1 MARRKNNELA
11 NRLQA
16 SINTLGTA
24 AIGKSLRE
32 KALSQTPQAPE
43 IPRKVPQLNGMTGS
57 KSYVDTDRARR
68 NYAQQQTTSNDENY
82 VVNRERYNKLMQN
95 SRLANDIKTL
105 AEVNYKNA
113 NQDASVSQEWANEF
127 GAKAI
132 TGGLNKDQFLLQ
144 LSKRYEL
151 TPEEL
156 NDMALTFHSDAYKK
170 ETEQYGQGL
179 EKIGRDNALLGS
191 AGSLIGTLGSG
202 IEGMY
207 NTGVGLL
214 GGDDRYLSNIFSTTK
229 KSPREG
235 AKQTMK
241 TDVGKGAYDLLMG
254 VGDMFATAAAGSAP
268 VLLAGNTAN
277 ESQQSA
283 MERGSSVR
291 KASGYAAAS
300 GALDFITNKIGLDK
314 AKNLAVSSIKS
325 SGIKGFLAK
334 NAMAGLGEAGEN
346 VLQDIGQYYLDD
358 LINGKNSELRQS
370 FENKVA
376 NGMDTTDAFKETAKE
391 YALQLAKSGALGF
404 AMGSTMQA
412 GHTVLPKVPEY
423 ITNKWAEGQMLNIT
437 DPTIRDIVAGAMEGA
452 TKKVPAL
459 EGEELAAAKKKVAD
473 NKIMVNTLKA
483 KKDAIINDKASWH
496 NKKLT
501 KAAEAQIKEID
512 SQISSIQ
519 NDSKLTRRQIKGTPT
534 PVKEMLSPEDYD
546 AIYSGRTG
554 IAADLD
560 YAVRFAGNTDEA
572 KAIRLEAKKQLNN
585 YIKSGDIADLRAF
598 LGKVTELDKLA
609 RTTNAVYQSQKGK
622 TTYAEHFGVDE
633 TDPDFPM
640 VLSSVLNTRG
650 LMEGV
655 PAAHER
661 YKAQFATEPVA
672 EAPTPEPTAESA
684 PETPRNTLEFED
696 KEFGER
702 VANVTNPDN
711 SFANMNALFE
721 QVAKKNAESAPVEAP
736 AKVPEVTR
744 PNEPISETQIHGEDG
759 RLLDNA
765 AIPEYTAGED
775 VYFRGSDADI
785 AQAEAQDKAIVDTF
799 RNIITDPEFNALSFK
814 NGNKEVFVSPATN
827 GNGLRMSY
835 TIDGVPTGHHDY
847 SLDQIDELSA
857 ALRNEVGNGGE
868 DIKIQRK
875 SDLTEGSVK
884 PQNDVPHMEG
894 TMPGD
899 NVVVPP
905 SEPPITSEPPRTE
918 NRGQSDVGLNTAVNS
933 GVYTKE
939 QLENDP
945 ILREMNSYAK
955 ASNDLTYGQAQED
968 VIKDGATLLD
978 EYSTGKRAITNDLD
992 VDRSMIL
999 LTDLARRIEGGE
1011 TGLEAQRNLLFSRL
1025 RQAGTKYGQTIQ
1037 AFAKWNQ
1044 TPEGAIINA
1053 ERIHKKP
1060 VEKWKEN
1067 NQTKVNANSRIAKAL
1082 ERMGYDGSM
1091 DKVKNPPS
1099 RDTVREGVIKAIEQ
1113 EYGSI
1118 EGIFN
1123 DEDIEFLTDL
1133 AMNRKI
1139 PIWQITDEIEH
1150 RLNHGMWYEIT
1161 EETPEP
1167 PKKGNQKLQ
1176 KALNDL
1182 LEREPVEKEPLT
1194 FDELKEQI
1202 RNTLDKEYA
1211 SAGTSR
1217 LYTDQGEFTD
1227 ADVDYLAHMIQNGAT
1242 GAELSEA
1249 LDTKLATGTFG
1260 ISAETQAKVNKLFE
1274 YANQFDPNSKEACEA
1289 QAAAYKLLADEVVGK
1304 ATPFEKFE
1312 AWRYLAMLGNPK
1324 TMLRNYIGNNIFG
1337 AVTGVSNNLSAL
1349 LEAGTDKLVR
1359 QITNGQKSLTRTK
1372 AVLNPVKDKGLID
1385 ASANDLDKHRYKQA
1399 QGRKYEKGVKDAIT
1413 SAKSVFNSRWAQI
1426 YENLTDRGISDYG
1439 AVKRKY
1445 STSLAG
1451 WMKAN
1456 GLDESAFDAEAYY
1469 QNLLKE
1475 SRFRVLSDAERAQ
1488 MENYKQIADKLE
1500 KGRDYAMGQAEYATF
1515 HEDNVVAQMI
1525 TRWSADARGSKSPF
1539 AKMFGYAIEG
1549 LVPFKKTPANV
1560 LRSGVEY
1567 SPLNVINSIRETG
1580 KFIIENTGHRKND
1593 LADTYTKTNKLTGRE
1608 KTLNRSL
1615 AADVIDSWSK
1625 TLTGTAMAGLGYY
1638 LADKGILHLSE
1649 DGEKYQDQLEGK
1661 QNYSIIING
1670 HSYTID
1676 WSSPAAMPLLMG
1688 AELNEL
1694 WTKLNQPS
1702 EKFFDN
1708 FDDILGAVSALLDP
1722 VFETSMLQ
1730 GVQNTAESVAHEIT
1744 YGNSGL
1750 SKGMAIGGAILGN
1763 TLGNYVT
1770 QVIPTLSGQIAR
1782 TVDPIRR
1789 TSDTA
1794 NEGFFGSLE
1803 RAGRKQM
1810 NKIPGLSMLNTPYYD
1825 TYARQQKNSPF
1836 DNPLG
1841 NLAYQ
1846 MLSPGYYDKV
1856 EETPADKSARSVYN
1870 RRDEHFRPV
1879 KNEKVLPE
1887 LKSVVRIN
1895 GEKLN
1900 PEDKAKYNV
1909 KAGTAQKMIRNA
1921 LANQKWFKELP
1932 GTEQE
1937 EILSKVNSIADKV
1950 GKEQFAEQTGTEYEK
1965 YKEGGLPGLL
1975 EYFRGQS
1982 VKSKVEQ
1989 QTGLKSTTNAS
2000 KAIVEQVEQGNQEV
2014 ADQMMDDATVI
2025 QKAFSNPHVVDD
2037 YYTAQKALPQLN
2049 ADRFISTFK
2058 EMDADNSQAIA
2069 LKELEGYINSH
2080 FSKKQNDKAQSYWK
2094 AFYGGWKNKEGKQRK
2109 LTWDENA
2116 GKYVSGY

>member
-57 KSYVDTDRARR
+57 KSHVDTDRARR

-82 VVNRERYNKLMQN
+82 VVNRERYNKLMQD

-113 NQDASVSQEWANEF
+113 DQDASVSQEWANEF

-191 AGSLIGTLGSG
+191 AGSFVGTLGSG

-277 ESQQSA
+277 EAQQSA

-370 FENKVA
+370 FESKVA

-412 GHTVLPKVPEY
+412 GHTVLPKLPEY
-423 ITNKWAEGQMLNIT
+423 IANKWAENQTLNIT
-437 DPTIRDIVAGAMEGA
+437 DPTIRGIVDGAMEGA

-483 KKDAIINDKASWH
+483 KKDAIINDTASWH

-546 AIYSGRTG
+546 AIYNGRTG

-585 YIKSGDIADLRAF
+585 YIKSGDIADLKGF
-598 LGKVTELDKLA
+598 LAKVTELDKLA

-684 PETPRNTLEFED
+684 PETPQNTLEFED
-696 KEFGER
+696 KEFGQR
-702 VANVTNPDN
+702 VANATTGDN
-711 SFANMNALFE
+711 SFSRMQALFE
-721 QVAKKNAESAPVEAP
+721 QAARKNAESAPVETP
-736 AKVPEVTR
+736 AEVPEVT
-744 PNEPISETQIHGEDG
+744 
-759 RLLDNA
+759 
-765 AIPEYTAGED
+765 
-775 VYFRGSDADI
+775 
-785 AQAEAQDKAIVDTF
+785 QAEI
-799 RNIITDPEFNALSFK
+799 PSE
-814 NGNKEVFVSPATN
+814 
-827 GNGLRMSY
+827 
-835 TIDGVPTGHHDY
+835 PT
-847 SLDQIDELSA
+847 
-857 ALRNEVGNGGE
+857 
-868 DIKIQRK
+868 
-875 SDLTEGSVK
+875 
-884 PQNDVPHMEG
+884 PQDVPHMEG
-894 TMPGD
+894 TMPGEGGND
-899 NVVVPP
+899 VPPNEPPIPP
-905 SEPPITSEPPRTE
+905 SEPPRTDKFDKS
-918 NRGQSDVGLNTAVNS
+918 RVGTNTAVNS
-933 GVYTKE
+933 EVYTRE
-939 QLENDP
+939 QIDSDP
-945 ILREMNSYAK
+945 IISDLNKYAK
-955 ASNDLTYGQAQED
+955 ASNDLTFSQAKED
-968 VIKDGATLLD
+968 IIKDGATLLD
-978 EYSTGKRAITNDLD
+978 EYSTGRREITNDLD

-999 LTDLARRIEGGE
+999 LTDLARRIEAGD
-1011 TGLEAQRNLLFSRL
+1011 TGLEAQRDLLFSRL

-1091 DKVKNPPS
+1091 DKIKEPPT

-1150 RLNHGMWYEIT
+1150 RLNHGIWYEIT

-1202 RNTLDKEYA
+1202 RNTLDREYA

-1227 ADVDYLAHMIQNGAT
+1227 ADIDYLAHLIQNGAT

-1260 ISAETQAKVNKLFE
+1260 VSAETQAKVNKLFE

-1324 TMLRNYIGNNIFG
+1324 TMLRNFIGNNIFG

-1349 LEAGTDKLVR
+1349 MEAGTDKLVR
-1359 QITNGQKSLTRTK
+1359 QITNGQKGIQRTK
-1372 AVLNPVKDKGLID
+1372 AVLNLVKDKGLID
-1385 ASANDLDKHRYKQA
+1385 ASGQDLENYRYKQA
-1399 QGRKYEKGVKDAIT
+1399 QGSKYEKGVKDAIK
-1413 SAKSVFNSRWAQI
+1413 SAKSVFDSRWAKI
-1426 YENLTDRGISDYG
+1426 YESLTDRGISDYG

-1456 GLDESAFDAEAYY
+1456 GLDESAFDADAEYR
-1469 QNLLKE
+1469 NLLKE

-1500 KGRDYAMGQAEYATF
+1500 KGRDYAMEQAEYATF
-1515 HEDNVVAQMI
+1515 HEDNVVAKLL
-1525 TRWSADARGSKSPF
+1525 TKWSADARNSKSGVGK
-1539 AKMFGYAIEG
+1539 ALGYMMEG

-1560 LRSGVEY
+1560 LRSGLEY

-1593 LADTYTKTNKLTGRE
+1593 LADTYTKTNKLTGSE
-1608 KTLNRSL
+1608 KTVNRSL

-1638 LADKGILHLSE
+1638 LANKGILHSSE

-1670 HSYTID
+1670 KSYTID
-1676 WSSPAAMPLLMG
+1676 WASPAAMPLLMG
-1688 AELNEL
+1688 AELNKL
-1694 WTKLNQPS
+1694 WDKLNQPS
-1702 EKFFDN
+1702 EKFYDN
-1708 FDDILGAVSALLDP
+1708 IDDIMGAVGALLDP

-1730 GVQNTAESVAHEIT
+1730 GIQNTAESVAHEIT

-1750 SKGMAIGGAILGN
+1750 STGLGVFGAIAGN
-1763 TLGNYVT
+1763 TLTNYAT
-1770 QVIPTLSGQIAR
+1770 QGIPTLLGQVAR
-1782 TVDPIRR
+1782 TVDPVRR
-1789 TSDTA
+1789 SSDTA
-1794 NEGFFGSLE
+1794 NEGFLGSVE
-1803 RAGRKQM
+1803 RVGRKQM

-1846 MLSPGYYDKV
+1846 MLSPGYYDEV
-1856 EETPADKSARSVYN
+1856 NETAADKSARSVYN
-1870 RRDEHFRPV
+1870 RRDEKLRPV
-1879 KNEKVLPE
+1879 KNDKVFPE

-1932 GTEQE
+1932 GSEKE
-1937 EILSKVNSIADKV
+1937 EILTKVNSIADKV

-1965 YKEGGLPGLL
+1965 YKEGGVPGLL
-1975 EYFRGQS
+1975 EYFHG
-1982 VKSKVEQ
+1982 KSAKNQVEQ
-1989 QTGLKSTTNAS
+1989 QTGLSSQSNAS
-2000 KAIVEQVEQGNQEV
+2000 KAIVEQVEKGNKEV
-2014 ADQMMDDATVI
+2014 AQQMINDAKTI
-2025 QKAFSNPHVVDD
+2025 ADYGLTKPGPTETYQK
-2037 YYTAQKALPQLN
+2037 AQKAAAKNGEHLSVEDFAKTYKAIDG
-2049 ADRFISTFK
+2049 ADGSEPNQGIKQDELLAYFNKNHIKSEEK
-2058 EMDADNSQAIA
+2058 AMKLWDMYAPKGKKVPY
-2069 LKELEGYINSH
+2069 LKKDGT
-2080 FSKKQNDKAQSYWK
+2080 W
-2094 AFYGGWKNKEGKQRK
+2094 GKH
-2109 LTWDENA
+2109 
-2116 GKYVSGY
+2116 